1 MYTGGGNESGNEAKF
16 LMGRNMKVFSA
27 LATTV
32 YKS

>member
-1 MYTGGGNESGNEAKF
+1 MSLGMSEAKF

-27 LATTV
+27 LATSV